1 MQNSKLYC
9 FGIHDDVLSSIQSL
23 NYIPVGLGENTISS
37 GWLKDNT
44 GDQIASKNKYYS
56 ELTFYYWLWKNK
68 FKEIPNNI
76 WVGFSQYRRH
86 WKQNKDQLKV
96 GYKLEN
102 EILKKIP
109 FEWENYETILPNPI
123 DIKGLKFMKVM
134 KSGKLA
140 MLRNPKALLKK
151 NRNIKFNFDM
161 MHGVGTMDKAIN
173 LLDDDN
179 KDDFYNFV
187 NTKTSLSPA
196 NMFICRNKEKIYNF
210 FEVLFP
216 WLSKCEELFG
226 FDLKGYGKIRIYAFL
241 CERFLP
247 FWFNKNSKVLE
258 WPIIFHDLRK

>member
-109 FEWENYETILPNPI
+109 FEWKNYETILPNPI
-123 DIKGLKFMKVM
+123 DIQGQGFGSLAKNEGWLFD
-134 KSGKLA
+134 KS
-140 MLRNPKALLKK
+140 
-151 NRNIKFNFDM
+151 
-161 MHGVGTMDKAIN
+161 N
-173 LLDDDN
+173 LE
-179 KDDFYNFV
+179 YHIE
-187 NTKTSLSPA
+187 KTSKMDLA
-196 NMFICRNKEKIYNF
+196 NKLISQIVSINN
-210 FEVLFP
+210 
-216 WLSKCEELFG
+216 
-226 FDLKGYGKIRIYAFL
+226 
-241 CERFLP
+241 
-247 FWFNKNSKVLE
+247 
-258 WPIIFHDLRK
+258 